1 MHYKRYAHRAARV
14 VPGHRGGEVPD
25 KSPLSGCQS
34 EGHAGET
41 REQRI
46 LEYIEANPRRWVV
59 GLREGCMLHLHDGR
73 LELVG
78 LRPARI
84 FRKGVETFE
93 VKAGDDLG
101 FLL

>member
-1 MHYKRYAHRAARV
+1 M
-14 VPGHRGGEVPD
+14 
-25 KSPLSGCQS
+25 
-34 EGHAGET
+34 
-41 REQRI
+41 
-46 LEYIEANPRRWVV
+46 

-78 LRPARI
+78 PRPARI